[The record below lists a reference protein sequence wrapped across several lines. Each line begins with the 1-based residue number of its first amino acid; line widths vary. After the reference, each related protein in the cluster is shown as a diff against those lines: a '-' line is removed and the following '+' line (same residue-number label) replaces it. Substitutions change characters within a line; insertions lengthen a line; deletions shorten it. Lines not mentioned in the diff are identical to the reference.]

1 MSHNSHKYTVKTV
14 VYVYDDGSSSITC
27 QLHKRKSEP
36 GNFICNFALGS
47 NGNFFAEVYSTYELC
62 SVANAQEHKLIHKCY
77 RRCHINPCGVPMEFS
92 RGEGLQLIGIASKLN
107 DTKF

>member
-36 GNFICNFALGS
+36 GNFICSFALGP
-47 NGNFFAEVYSTYELC
+47 NGNFFAEVYNTYELC
-62 SVANAQEHKLIHKCY
+62 SVANVQEHKLIHKCY
-77 RRCHINPCGVPMEFS
+77 NNPFSVLIEFS

-107 DTKF
+107 GTKF